1 MPLQIA
7 MIFSASLIRVSD
19 YQNFNFQIV
28 QRKSLLHKSF
38 NEHGVQIGYVA
49 GTIDVADR

>member
-7 MIFSASLIRVSD
+7 MIFSVSQIKVSV
-19 YQNFNFQIV
+19 YQNSNFQIV
-28 QRKSLLHKSF
+28 QKKSLLHKSF
-38 NEHGVQIGYVA
+38 QEHGVQIGYVA